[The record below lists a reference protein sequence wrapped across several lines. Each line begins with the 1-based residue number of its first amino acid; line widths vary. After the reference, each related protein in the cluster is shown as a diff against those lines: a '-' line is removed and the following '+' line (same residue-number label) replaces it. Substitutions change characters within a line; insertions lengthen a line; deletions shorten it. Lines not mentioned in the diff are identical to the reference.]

1 MRLVYCF
8 GTWSFGRSTAWLLIE
23 QQLDGCSTST
33 SRPRLVHHWIFIVA
47 EHYIEHAERILCL
60 GCLDLLIVDYLH
72 AAVIHGWKG
81 EEEGKLDVQVY
92 YLITFYSMH
101 YVDV

>member
-1 MRLVYCF
+1 MI
-8 GTWSFGRSTAWLLIE
+8 GGRAQCCWRFVLSPKPEEGERGFEIGILMVSVCGLFNVVRPSLLIE

-33 SRPRLVHHWIFIVA
+33 SRPRFVRHWIFIVA

-72 AAVIHGWKG
+72 AAVI
-81 EEEGKLDVQVY
+81 
-92 YLITFYSMH
+92 
-101 YVDV
+101 